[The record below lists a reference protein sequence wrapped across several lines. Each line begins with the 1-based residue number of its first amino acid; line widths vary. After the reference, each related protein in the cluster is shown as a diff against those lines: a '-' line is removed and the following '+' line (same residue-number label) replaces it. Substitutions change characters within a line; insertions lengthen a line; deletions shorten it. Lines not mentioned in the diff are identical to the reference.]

1 MEASNVC
8 ALQSVE
14 SDAKTNISSS
24 LNAACVTDSET
35 VINSKTDSTLVK
47 EQKSDEE
54 LLEGLLTEYYC
65 HVCSSN
71 LLFESNRL
79 AHYEG
84 QKHAQEVKTYLNA
97 VRAELA
103 RGTQNMSRDKTRFC
117 ELCSMVFSSHVVAKS
132 HYEGKI
138 HAKNL
143 RKQSLQAPDKDTE
156 VHNLPSITQ
165 DPFNSDQNL
174 SQENDVELHPD
185 PKPTCDI
192 PDPSA
197 SWNAE
202 VDLKHPDK
210 CILCAASFNNPKMAL
225 QHYNGRKHQRKKAR
239 QELLK
244 ELGKDLQQGS
254 SLMCEM
260 CGVSFNSVEMYQ
272 AHMHSNK
279 HQIRDRK
286 LSDLVKSQPKVY
298 STFADELADYIQ
310 VQKARGITPK
320 TSQIPPEESTQNHDG
335 EDEVQHEDV
344 NQCDVTATPVSTPN
358 FAQTP
363 HPPLLPIP
371 GTWFPFGPI
380 PSWPPFG
387 WPYGCPPPPLLPCP
401 GSTQFTT
408 WPTDSGQ
415 QRRLSTSSA
424 CTTSSSS
431 TYSSCSSNTSGRD
444 ECELRNI
451 EKRKKKRHRGDRGR
465 KGADKEPETEERRR
479 KRQRMV
485 SEERRREQFVESWEE
500 RRGTKSDCKRTRKER
515 TCQQENFEVD
525 REGSTTDRLHSEG
538 QTNVECSES
547 GHSKSAKARKEKKKT
562 KDMVDTRTEEE
573 KLWDDSI
580 LGC

>member
-1 MEASNVC
+1 
-8 ALQSVE
+8 
-14 SDAKTNISSS
+14 
-24 LNAACVTDSET
+24 
-35 VINSKTDSTLVK
+35 
-47 EQKSDEE
+47 
-54 LLEGLLTEYYC
+54 
-65 HVCSSN
+65 
-71 LLFESNRL
+71 
-79 AHYEG
+79 G

-103 RGTQNMSRDKTRFC
+103 RG
-117 ELCSMVFSSHVVAKS
+117 
-132 HYEGKI
+132 
-138 HAKNL
+138 
-143 RKQSLQAPDKDTE
+143 
-156 VHNLPSITQ
+156 
-165 DPFNSDQNL
+165 

-185 PKPTCDI
+185 PKPTSDI

-244 ELGKDLQQGS
+244 ELGKDLQQGN

-279 HQIRDRK
+279 HQIRERK

-344 NQCDVTATPVSTPN
+344 NQCDVTTTPVSTPN

-387 WPYGCPPPPLLPCP
+387 WPYSCPPLPLLPCP
-401 GSTQFTT
+401 GSTQMPSSTQTDADRLFLFLPAVFATCYNILSQEPVKVSYPEINSNENIECDCGKFTCDAVFWFRT
-408 WPTDSGQ
+408 VPSDGKIEFLGKSNNADRVSYGSLEEAHQ
-415 QRRLSTSSA
+415 ARLKLSKRGSSA
-424 CTTSSSS
+424 FVLRIINVTKEDAGVYSCILTS
-431 TYSSCSSNTSGRD
+431 TRGNQDTKFNPGTV
-444 ECELRNI
+444 LRP
-451 EKRKKKRHRGDRGR
+451 GG
-465 KGADKEPETEERRR
+465 
-479 KRQRMV
+479 
-485 SEERRREQFVESWEE
+485 
-500 RRGTKSDCKRTRKER
+500 
-515 TCQQENFEVD
+515 
-525 REGSTTDRLHSEG
+525 
-538 QTNVECSES
+538 
-547 GHSKSAKARKEKKKT
+547 
-562 KDMVDTRTEEE
+562 
-573 KLWDDSI
+573 
-580 LGC
+580 